1 MVHRDDPRKEV
12 TRGGHHRGELYQHRI
27 RYGQSI
33 VIYRNWSE
41 QSGQTRG
48 SWHTQVSQKC
58 FKLHFDD
65 MTAINCIH
73 ITYLDRFS
81 DKFPPKAL
89 VLSLAASNYFFSLEV
104 SYRTTHSWSRYVKL
118 IGFKFSCWSTGL
130 CVILLWFL
138 PYWAWVGAELANW
151 KLSKLLIT
159 LH

>member
-1 MVHRDDPRKEV
+1 MSIDTTGAVQPRWPQALSGARLSKRINHIQYRRSSKEILPRVVHRDDPRKEV
-12 TRGGHHRGELYQHRI
+12 ARGGHHRGELYQHRI

-48 SWHTQVSQKC
+48 SRHTQVSQKC

-73 ITYLDRFS
+73 ITYLERFS

-104 SYRTTHSWSRYVKL
+104 SYRTTHS
-118 IGFKFSCWSTGL
+118 
-130 CVILLWFL
+130 
-138 PYWAWVGAELANW
+138 
-151 KLSKLLIT
+151 
-159 LH
+159 